1 MLLCQVEF
9 VNKLTG
15 GGIITNEQKRDLAFV
30 TKARKRMID
39 RNVTQVALA
48 RKYGKTTA
56 YVSMVLRGKRTLT
69 PQFREFL
76 EQELSL

>member
-1 MLLCQVEF
+1 MSREF
-9 VNKLTG
+9 VKMLTG
-15 GGIITNEQKRDLAFV
+15 GGTIKNKDIAFV

-39 RNVTQVALA
+39 RNVSQVTLA

-76 EQELSL
+76 EKELNI

>member
-1 MLLCQVEF
+1 
-9 VNKLTG
+9 
-15 GGIITNEQKRDLAFV
+15 
-30 TKARKRMID
+30 MID
-39 RNVTQVALA
+39 RNVAQITLA

-76 EQELSL
+76 KQELDI

>member
-1 MLLCQVEF
+1 
-9 VNKLTG
+9 
-15 GGIITNEQKRDLAFV
+15 
-30 TKARKRMID
+30 MID
-39 RNVTQVALA
+39 RNVAQITLA

-76 EQELSL
+76 KQELNI